1 MSRDTKDVES
11 EDVPDLETVRSEG
24 VGINSCM
31 ITSVRDI
38 IENQVSNGNILQSVP
53 VDEDQTGKDGK
64 NKTDCFTMKSIRA
77 KLSRPKIPK
86 IFRKSKGESSVAESE
101 SKQLLNV
108 DKKSKLKVIPTEEQ
122 EEVEVGSESLADLPS
137 TGTEG
142 VATCKTEPAAPRAH
156 VSLNPTGQGEA
167 DTEIGIREMEQSS
180 KLSSTKV
187 QPTLVPSQTTGRVNL
202 S

>member
-31 ITSVRDI
+31 INSVRDI
-38 IENQVSNGNILQSVP
+38 IENQVSNGNILQSVS

-101 SKQLLNV
+101 SKELLNV

-122 EEVEVGSESLADLPS
+122 EEVEVGTESLADLPS
-137 TGTEG
+137 TGV
-142 VATCKTEPAAPRAH
+142 VATCKTEPAAPRAP

-167 DTEIGIREMEQSS
+167 DTEIGIREMERSS